1 MTFLFPSAFWLLG
14 FLSVPIII
22 HIINRLKLHQVKYSS
37 ISLIK
42 ELRSTAIYMLN
53 LRKILILI
61 LRLLFITSLILMFAR
76 PVTKGFIPGWF
87 AAEQDAS
94 LVVIIDNSAS
104 MTATRDGKSYL
115 DISKNGVMALLPSFK
130 KETQIIIS
138 QTCPPKIVF
147 KGINTSS
154 EIRNSIKYIEPT
166 NDYDRLW
173 ETLNNVIRGED
184 INGTIKECVVFSDFM
199 HFPDSSYIKDFN
211 FENSWKFYFIKHGN
225 MDKNLGVASV
235 SFLNR
240 MKILSQLISIETDIK
255 NTGLNN
261 LENIPIEL
269 SFNNQRVGQVI
280 TEFKPD
286 FGKSFLFQA
295 YPTKDGILES
305 VISVPE
311 DDYLLDNNW
320 YQTIAIMDKINC
332 GVVGPNV
339 EDVSLIEMV
348 LQSIDPDRS
357 FLNISRIFQSKIK
370 RLFLDDLDVVLIHN
384 VEGISEK
391 GVQDLE
397 SFLKKGGG
405 VIWFQGDSSLE
416 NFHSDLF
423 SILDFPKQENFV
435 TSGVGAFST
444 EVISDQLYFL
454 QDLQK
459 QTIQKELPEI
469 FSYIKVAISPNHK
482 VHWKLNNDDPL
493 LLEFSKGIGN
503 VFYFSTLL
511 DFGWTDLPIRGMIVP
526 LLYRLLI
533 LTGTDEVNTA
543 PVLINEPKIIDIKE
557 SSLNN
562 SWEVLSPTGK
572 TELIVPNYD
581 KETIKITQTNELG
594 IYEVYNNE
602 EHFTSFPTR
611 LHYNEYP
618 RKFIDETNF
627 KNIFFKNNLRWISLS
642 ENFDE
647 VFSETRH
654 GKSLWNIFLI
664 LAIIFLLL
672 ETILSAP
679 NAKKLKIDKL
689 DG

>member
-1 MTFLFPSAFWLLG
+1 MTFLFPSAFWLFG
-14 FLSVPIII
+14 FLSIPIII
-22 HIINRLKLHQVKYSS
+22 HILNRFKLLEVEYSS
-37 ISLIK
+37 IAHIK
-42 ELRSTAIYMLN
+42 ELKSSAIYTLN

-94 LVVIIDNSAS
+94 LVIIIDNSAS
-104 MTATRDGKSYL
+104 MTATRNGKSYL
-115 DISKNGVMALLPSFK
+115 DISKSEVMAILPSFK
-130 KETQIIIS
+130 KETQVIIS

-147 KGINTSS
+147 KGINTPSD
-154 EIRNSIKYIEPT
+154 IRNSIKYIEPT
-166 NDYDRLW
+166 NDYDSLW
-173 ETLNNVIRGED
+173 ETINNIIMDED
-184 INGTIKECVVFSDFM
+184 INGVIKECIVFSDFM
-199 HFPDSSYIKDFN
+199 HFPDSSFIEDFK
-211 FENSWKFYFIKHGN
+211 FENNWKFYFIKHN
-225 MDKNLGVASV
+225 KMDKNLGVSSV

-255 NTGLNN
+255 NTGLSN

-286 FGKSFLFQA
+286 LGKSFLFQA
-295 YPTKDGILES
+295 YPIKDGILES
-305 VISVPE
+305 VISLPD

-320 YQTIAIMDKINC
+320 YQTIAIMDKIDC
-332 GVVGPNV
+332 GVIGPNI
-339 EDVSLIEMV
+339 EDISLIDMV
-348 LQSIDPDRS
+348 LQSIDPDGS
-357 FLNISRIFQSKIK
+357 FLNISRIFQPKIK
-370 RLFLDDLDVVLIHN
+370 RLFLDDLDLVLIHN
-384 VEGISEK
+384 VEGISEQ

-397 SFLKKGGG
+397 NFLKKGGG

-423 SILDFPKQENFV
+423 SILDFPRQENIV
-435 TSGVGAFST
+435 TSGGGVFNT
-444 EVISDQLYFL
+444 EVISNRSYFL
-454 QDLQK
+454 ENLQK
-459 QTIQKELPEI
+459 RTIEKELPEI
-469 FSYIKVAISPNHK
+469 FNYIKVATSPNHK

-503 VFYFSTLL
+503 IFYFTTLL
-511 DFGWTDLPIRGMIVP
+511 NFGWTDLPIRGMIVP

-557 SSLNN
+557 SHLIN
-562 SWEVLSPTGK
+562 SWEVVSPTGK

-594 IYEVYNNE
+594 VYAVYNNGK
-602 EHFTSFPTR
+602 HFTSFPTR

-618 RKFIDETNF
+618 RQSIDEENL
-627 KNIFFKNNLRWISLS
+627 KNIFLKNTLRWISLD
-642 ENFDE
+642 ENFNK

-654 GKSLWNIFLI
+654 GKSLWNMFLI
-664 LAIIFLLL
+664 LAIIFLLI

-679 NAKKLKIDKL
+679 NIKKLKV
-689 DG
+689 

>member
-14 FLSVPIII
+14 FLSIPIII
-22 HIINRLKLHQVKYSS
+22 HILNRFKLRQVEYSS
-37 ISLIK
+37 IVFIK
-42 ELRSTAIYMLN
+42 ELRSTAIYRLN
-53 LRKILILI
+53 LRKILILF

-104 MTATRDGKSYL
+104 MTATRKGKSYL
-115 DISKNGVMALLPSFK
+115 DISRNEVLALLPSFK

-154 EIRNSIKYIEPT
+154 DIRNSIKYIEPT

-173 ETLNNVIRGED
+173 ETLNNVIRDED
-184 INGTIKECVVFSDFM
+184 INGTIKECIVFSDFM
-199 HFPDSSYIKDFN
+199 HFPDSSSIKDFN

-225 MDKNLGVASV
+225 MDKNLGISSV

-269 SFNNQRVGQVI
+269 NFNNQRVGQVI

-332 GVVGPNV
+332 GVIGPNV
-339 EDVSLIEMV
+339 EDISLIEMV

-357 FLNISRIFQSKIK
+357 FLNISRVFQSKIK

-423 SILDFPKQENFV
+423 STLDFPKQEDIV
-435 TSGVGAFST
+435 TSGGGVFNT

-459 QTIQKELPEI
+459 RTIQKELPEI
-469 FSYIKVAISPNHK
+469 FNYIKVAISPNHK

-503 VFYFSTLL
+503 IFYFSTLL

-562 SWEVLSPTGK
+562 SWEVVSPTGK

-594 IYEVYNNE
+594 IYEVYNNGK
-602 EHFTSFPTR
+602 HFTSFPTR
-611 LHYNEYP
+611 LHYKEYP
-618 RKFIDETNF
+618 RKFIDDTNL
-627 KNIFFKNNLRWISLS
+627 KNIFLENNLRWISLS
-642 ENFDE
+642 ENFNE
-647 VFSETRH
+647 VFSDTRH

-679 NAKKLKIDKL
+679 KSKKLKIDKL

>member
-1 MTFLFPSAFWLLG
+1 MTFLFPSALWLLG

-37 ISLIK
+37 ISIIK
-42 ELRSTAIYMLN
+42 ELRPSAIYMLN

-94 LVVIIDNSAS
+94 LVMIIDNSAS
-104 MTATRDGKSYL
+104 MTATRNGKSYL
-115 DISKNGVMALLPSFK
+115 DISKNEVMALLPSFK

-147 KGINTSS
+147 KGINASS
-154 EIRNSIKYIEPT
+154 DIRNSIKYIEPT

-173 ETLNNVIRGED
+173 ETLNNVIRDED

-269 SFNNQRVGQVI
+269 SFNDQRVGQVI

-332 GVVGPNV
+332 GVIGPNV
-339 EDVSLIEMV
+339 EDISLIEMV

-423 SILDFPKQENFV
+423 SMLDFPKQENLV
-435 TSGVGAFST
+435 TSGLGAFNT

-459 QTIQKELPEI
+459 RTIQKELPEI

-511 DFGWTDLPIRGMIVP
+511 DFGWSDLPIRGMIVP

-533 LTGTDEVNTA
+533 LTGTDEFNTA

-562 SWEVLSPTGK
+562 SWEVVSPTGK

-594 IYEVYNNE
+594 IYEVFNNGV
-602 EHFTSFPTR
+602 HFTSFPTR
-611 LHYNEYP
+611 LHYKEYP
-618 RKFIDETNF
+618 RKFIDDTNF
-627 KNIFFKNNLRWISLS
+627 KNIFLKNNLRWISLG
-642 ENFDE
+642 ENFNE
-647 VFSETRH
+647 VFSETRN

-679 NAKKLKIDKL
+679 NSKKLNIDKL

>member
-42 ELRSTAIYMLN
+42 ELRSSAIYMLN

-94 LVVIIDNSAS
+94 LVIIIDNSAS
-104 MTATRDGKSYL
+104 MTATRNGKSYL
-115 DISKNGVMALLPSFK
+115 DISKNEVMALLPSFK

-173 ETLNNVIRGED
+173 ETLNNVIRDED

-332 GVVGPNV
+332 GVIGPNV
-339 EDVSLIEMV
+339 EDISLIEMV

-391 GVQDLE
+391 GVQDLK

-423 SILDFPKQENFV
+423 SMLDFPKQENLV
-435 TSGVGAFST
+435 TSGVGAFNT

-454 QDLQK
+454 QDFQK
-459 QTIQKELPEI
+459 RTIQKELPEI

-511 DFGWTDLPIRGMIVP
+511 DFRWTDLPIRGMIVP

-562 SWEVLSPTGK
+562 SWEVVSPTGK

-594 IYEVYNNE
+594 IYEVYNNGK
-602 EHFTSFPTR
+602 HFTSFPTR
-611 LHYNEYP
+611 LHYKEYP
-618 RKFIDETNF
+618 KKFIDDTNF
-627 KNIFFKNNLRWISLS
+627 KNIFLKNNLRWISLS
-642 ENFDE
+642 ENFND
-647 VFSETRH
+647 VFSETRN

-679 NAKKLKIDKL
+679 NSKKLKIDKL

>member
-42 ELRSTAIYMLN
+42 ELRSSAIYMLN
-53 LRKILILI
+53 LRKVLILI

-94 LVVIIDNSAS
+94 LVIIIDNSAS
-104 MTATRDGKSYL
+104 MTATRNGKSYL
-115 DISKNGVMALLPSFK
+115 DISKNEVMALLPSFK

-147 KGINTSS
+147 KGINASS
-154 EIRNSIKYIEPT
+154 DIRNSIKYIEPT

-173 ETLNNVIRGED
+173 ETLNNVIRDED

-199 HFPDSSYIKDFN
+199 HFPDSSYIKDLN

-295 YPTKDGILES
+295 YPTKYGILES

-332 GVVGPNV
+332 GVIGPNV
-339 EDVSLIEMV
+339 EDISLIEMV

-423 SILDFPKQENFV
+423 SMLDFPKQENLV
-435 TSGVGAFST
+435 TSGVGAFNT

-454 QDLQK
+454 QDFQK
-459 QTIQKELPEI
+459 RTIQKELPEI

-562 SWEVLSPTGK
+562 SWEVVSPTGK

-594 IYEVYNNE
+594 IYEVYNNGK
-602 EHFTSFPTR
+602 HFTSFPTR
-611 LHYNEYP
+611 LHYKEYP
-618 RKFIDETNF
+618 KKFIDDTNF
-627 KNIFFKNNLRWISLS
+627 KNIFLKNNLRWISLS
-642 ENFDE
+642 ENFND
-647 VFSETRH
+647 VFSETRN

-679 NAKKLKIDKL
+679 NSKKLKIDKL

>member
-22 HIINRLKLHQVKYSS
+22 HIINRLKLHQVKFSS

-42 ELRSTAIYMLN
+42 ELRSNAIYMLN

-94 LVVIIDNSAS
+94 LVMIIDNSAS
-104 MTATRDGKSYL
+104 MTATRNGKSYL
-115 DISKNGVMALLPSFK
+115 DISKNEVMALLPSFK

-391 GVQDLE
+391 GVQDLK

-423 SILDFPKQENFV
+423 SMLDFPKQENLV
-435 TSGVGAFST
+435 TSGVGAFNT

-459 QTIQKELPEI
+459 RTIQKELPEI

-511 DFGWTDLPIRGMIVP
+511 DFRWTDLPIRGMIVP

-562 SWEVLSPTGK
+562 SWEVVSPTGK

-679 NAKKLKIDKL
+679 NSKKLKIDKL

>member
-42 ELRSTAIYMLN
+42 ELRSSAIYMLN
-53 LRKILILI
+53 LRKVLILI

-94 LVVIIDNSAS
+94 LVIIIDNSAS
-104 MTATRDGKSYL
+104 MTATRNGKSYL
-115 DISKNGVMALLPSFK
+115 DISKNEVMALLPSFK

-154 EIRNSIKYIEPT
+154 DIRNSIKYIEPT

-173 ETLNNVIRGED
+173 ETLNNVIRDED
-184 INGTIKECVVFSDFM
+184 INGTIKECVVFSDFI

-332 GVVGPNV
+332 GVIGPNV
-339 EDVSLIEMV
+339 EDISLIEMV

-423 SILDFPKQENFV
+423 SMLDFPKQEKLV
-435 TSGVGAFST
+435 TSGAGAFNT

-459 QTIQKELPEI
+459 RTIQKELPEI

-562 SWEVLSPTGK
+562 SWEVVSPTGK

-594 IYEVYNNE
+594 IYEVYNNGK
-602 EHFTSFPTR
+602 HFTSFPTR
-611 LHYNEYP
+611 LHYKEYP
-618 RKFIDETNF
+618 KKFIDDTNF
-627 KNIFFKNNLRWISLS
+627 KNIFLKNNLRWISLS
-642 ENFDE
+642 ENFND

-679 NAKKLKIDKL
+679 NSKKLKIDKI

>member
-42 ELRSTAIYMLN
+42 ELRSSAIYMLN
-53 LRKILILI
+53 LRKVLILI

-94 LVVIIDNSAS
+94 LVIIIDNSAS
-104 MTATRDGKSYL
+104 MTATRNGKSYL
-115 DISKNGVMALLPSFK
+115 DISKNEVMALLPSFK

-154 EIRNSIKYIEPT
+154 DIRNSIKYIEPT

-173 ETLNNVIRGED
+173 ETLNNVIRDED

-332 GVVGPNV
+332 GVIGPNV
-339 EDVSLIEMV
+339 EDISLIEMV

-423 SILDFPKQENFV
+423 SMLDFPKQENLV
-435 TSGVGAFST
+435 TSGVGAFNT

-454 QDLQK
+454 QDFQK
-459 QTIQKELPEI
+459 RTIQKELPEI

-511 DFGWTDLPIRGMIVP
+511 DFRWTDLPIRGMIVP

-562 SWEVLSPTGK
+562 SWEVVSPTGK

-594 IYEVYNNE
+594 IYEVYNNGK
-602 EHFTSFPTR
+602 HFTSFPTR
-611 LHYNEYP
+611 LHYKEYP
-618 RKFIDETNF
+618 KKFIDDTNF
-627 KNIFFKNNLRWISLS
+627 KNIFLKNNLRWISLS
-642 ENFDE
+642 ENFND
-647 VFSETRH
+647 VFSETRN

-679 NAKKLKIDKL
+679 NSKKLKIDKL